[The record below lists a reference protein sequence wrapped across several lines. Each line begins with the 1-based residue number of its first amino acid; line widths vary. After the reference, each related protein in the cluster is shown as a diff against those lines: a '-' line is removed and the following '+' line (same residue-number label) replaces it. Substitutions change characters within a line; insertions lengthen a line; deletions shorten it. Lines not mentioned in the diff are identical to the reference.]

1 MENDQFMCPTD
12 IITGIV
18 FIDGELAMLTLTA
31 DGELRWTEYGLRQY
45 LSMKKDVLGFIVEG
59 KQIRVKAVVE
69 KEAGGICCGQFG
81 GDFVRKDFVFEPLI
95 DQNGWCYKLRQ
106 YLDSLGRPKR
116 LLVFVNPF
124 GGKKSAR
131 EIFVKEVKPLFEDA
145 DVQLE
150 IQGSLVSI
158 FVSFWGLKNSFF
170 GKLTMD
176 YLWLSLQ
183 KLSISCMQRNLLS
196 PWMCQNMMVLFVS
209 AATVSLL
216 SRL

>member
-106 YLDSLGRPKR
+106 YLDSLG
-116 LLVFVNPF
+116 
-124 GGKKSAR
+124 
-131 EIFVKEVKPLFEDA
+131 
-145 DVQLE
+145 
-150 IQGSLVSI
+150 
-158 FVSFWGLKNSFF
+158 
-170 GKLTMD
+170 
-176 YLWLSLQ
+176 
-183 KLSISCMQRNLLS
+183 
-196 PWMCQNMMVLFVS
+196 
-209 AATVSLL
+209 
-216 SRL
+216 